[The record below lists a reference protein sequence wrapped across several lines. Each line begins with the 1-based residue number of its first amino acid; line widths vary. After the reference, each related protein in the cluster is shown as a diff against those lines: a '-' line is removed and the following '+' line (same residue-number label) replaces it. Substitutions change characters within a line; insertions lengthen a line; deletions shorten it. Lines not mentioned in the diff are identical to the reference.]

1 MMFLWQK
8 SRSINV
14 LQNPSFRGCSHL
26 KFLFMYCILYIS
38 VEAISVVHIY
48 TLTYDHPWI
57 ETMSSDF
64 KSRANVPVGIIF
76 ISWSINER
84 MDTWSIWYPVT
95 AAAIQEMSMTFWGN
109 KFWRSF
115 DGGKPGRPGGSSNVG
130 TSCTSECIYL
140 WSIRWIQYRSATV
153 YATCKYQLSR
163 RFPKTRIDAQ
173 KGILRLHTAEVIQN
187 TCLMMYVEYRILGFS
202 STNTIQCHAIFH
214 LHTCGPYLR

>member
-1 MMFLWQK
+1 
-8 SRSINV
+8 
-14 LQNPSFRGCSHL
+14 
-26 KFLFMYCILYIS
+26 MYCILYIS

-48 TLTYDHPWI
+48 TLTYDHPGI

-76 ISWSINER
+76 ISWSINKR
-84 MDTWSIWYPVT
+84 MVTWSIWYPVT

-109 KFWRSF
+109 KIWRSF
-115 DGGKPGRPGGSSNVG
+115 DGCKPGWRDQ
-130 TSCTSECIYL
+130 SEGY
-140 WSIRWIQYRSATV
+140 SIDLL

-214 LHTCGPYLR
+214 LHTCGPCLR